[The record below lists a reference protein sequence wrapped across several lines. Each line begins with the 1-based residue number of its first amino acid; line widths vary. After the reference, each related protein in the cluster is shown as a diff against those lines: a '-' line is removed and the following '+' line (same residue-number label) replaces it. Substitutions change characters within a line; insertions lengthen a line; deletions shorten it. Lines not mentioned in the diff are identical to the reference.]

1 LNTSTRRT
9 LVETDNS
16 ELSITRQC
24 ALLGISRSSYY
35 YQPTVVDPSDLV
47 IMRAIDELHLDYPF
61 YGYRRMTVNLQ
72 DCLEGAYLPINSKKV
87 RRLMQIMG
95 ISAIYPKENLS
106 KRNLAH
112 KIYPYLLR
120 NVPITH
126 TRKVYSTDITYV
138 PMAKGFMYLTAVIDW
153 YSRYILSWR
162 LSNTLTTDFCIEAV
176 QEAFDKFGKP
186 EIFNT
191 DQGSQY
197 TSNDFIELLKTS
209 EVRISMD
216 GKGRALD
223 NIFIERFWRSIKR
236 EHIYLYAHE
245 NGSELYKGLS
255 QYFDY
260 YNNRRKHQALNYK
273 TPNQVFNVS

>member
-1 LNTSTRRT
+1 L
-9 LVETDNS
+9 
-16 ELSITRQC
+16 
-24 ALLGISRSSYY
+24 SRSSYY
-35 YQPTVVDPSDLV
+35 YEPVEADLDDLV
-47 IMRAIDELHLDYPF
+47 IMRAIDELHLDQPT
-61 YGYRRMTVNLQ
+61 YGYRRITVH
-72 DCLEGAYLPINSKKV
+72 LEQYLDSTYLPINRKKV
-87 RRLMQIMG
+87 RRLMQVMG
-95 ISAIYPKENLS
+95 ICAIYPKENLS

-126 TRKVYSTDITYV
+126 SKKVYSTDITYI

-162 LSNTLTTDFCIEAV
+162 LSNTLTTEFCLEAV
-176 QEAFDKFGKP
+176 QEAFDKYGTP

-197 TSNDFIELLKTS
+197 TSNDFIELLKNH

-216 GKGRALD
+216 GRGRALD

-236 EHIYLYAHE
+236 EHIYLYAYE
-245 NGSELYKGLS
+245 NGSDLYKGLS

-260 YNNRRKHQALNYK
+260 YNNKRKHQALEYK
-273 TPNQVFNVS
+273 TPNQIFNVS

>member
-1 LNTSTRRT
+1 M
-9 LVETDNS
+9 DNN
-16 ELSITRQC
+16 ELTITQQC
-24 ALLGISRSSYY
+24 ALLGLSRSSYY
-35 YQPTVVDPSDLV
+35 YQPCSADSSDLA

-61 YGYRRMTVNLQ
+61 YGYRRITADLH
-72 DCLEGAYLPINSKKV
+72 DCLDAAYLPINTKKV
-87 RRLMQIMG
+87 RRLMQVMG
-95 ISAIYPKENLS
+95 ICAIYPKENLS

-138 PMAKGFMYLTAVIDW
+138 PMEKGFMYLTAVIDW
-153 YSRYILSWR
+153 YSRYILAWR

-176 QEAFDKFGKP
+176 EEAFTKFGTP

-197 TSNDFIELLKTS
+197 TSNDFIDLLKKS
-209 EVRISMD
+209 QVKISMD

-223 NIFIERFWRSIKR
+223 NIFIERFWRTIKR
-236 EHIYLYAHE
+236 EHIYLYAYE
-245 NGSELYKGLS
+245 NGANLYKGLS

-260 YNNRRKHQALNYK
+260 YNNRRKHQSLKYK
-273 TPNQVFNVS
+273 TPNQIFNVTS

>member
-1 LNTSTRRT
+1 M
-9 LVETDNS
+9 
-16 ELSITRQC
+16 SISQQC
-24 ALLGISRSSYY
+24 QLLDLSRSSYY
-35 YQPTVVDPSDLV
+35 YEPVETDLSDLV

-61 YGYRRMTVNLQ
+61 YGYRRITIDLN
-72 DCLEGAYLPINSKKV
+72 DCLDAAYLPVNSKKV
-87 RRLMQIMG
+87 RRLMQVMG

-120 NVPITH
+120 NEPITH
-126 TRKVYSTDITYV
+126 IKKVYSTDITYV

-153 YSRYILSWR
+153 YSRYILAWR
-162 LSNTLTTDFCIEAV
+162 LSNTLTTDFCLAVV
-176 QEAFDKFGKP
+176 QEAFDKYGTP

-197 TSNDFIELLKTS
+197 TSNDFIELLKKS

-236 EHIYLYAHE
+236 EHIYLYAYE
-245 NGSELYKGLS
+245 NGTDLYKGLS

-260 YNNRRKHQALNYK
+260 YNNKRKHQSLKYK
-273 TPNQVFNVS
+273 TPSQVFNIT